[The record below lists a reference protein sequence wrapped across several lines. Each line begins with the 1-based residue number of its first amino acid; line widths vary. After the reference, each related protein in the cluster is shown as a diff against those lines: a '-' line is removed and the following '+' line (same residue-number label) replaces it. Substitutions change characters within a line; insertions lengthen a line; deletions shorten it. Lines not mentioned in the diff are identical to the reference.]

1 MLLSFA
7 TLFAQYADRFQFLL
21 FQSWPVSSS
30 IWCFSLYALLA
41 CFDLKGCIAFAS
53 NFQDSLDLN
62 VKEPFELHQPSVLPV
77 VQMQLEQ
84 RTRRGGRVRSQGV
97 G

>member
-1 MLLSFA
+1 LQLFSLNTLIGSSFCCFN
-7 TLFAQYADRFQFLL
+7 LGQYHLRSGA
-21 FQSWPVSSS
+21 
-30 IWCFSLYALLA
+30 FSLYALLA

-62 VKEPFELHQPSVLPV
+62 VKEPFELHQPSGLPV
-77 VQMQLEQ
+77 LQMQLEQ